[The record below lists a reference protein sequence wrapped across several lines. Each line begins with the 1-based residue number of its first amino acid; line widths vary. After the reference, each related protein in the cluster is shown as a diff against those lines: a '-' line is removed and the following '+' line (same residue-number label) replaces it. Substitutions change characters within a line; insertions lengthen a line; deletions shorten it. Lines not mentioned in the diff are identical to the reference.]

1 MKIAQIREL
10 DITNGEG
17 LGVAIFTQG
26 CPFHCKNCFNPET
39 WSFDGGVPFTAY
51 FNKIID
57 LVNRD
62 YIKRLSILG
71 GEPMIKDNLDELSR
85 LINYIKHYFPT
96 KKIWLYT
103 GYTFEE
109 LWEKEGLY
117 RDILLKIDFL
127 VDGRYIDNLRD
138 PKWKVRGSSKQ
149 RIIDMQETLN
159 QKTIVLKKD

>member
-1 MKIAQIREL
+1 MLYPNLGQ
-10 DITNGEG
+10 DIS
-17 LGVAIFTQG
+17 
-26 CPFHCKNCFNPET
+26 NPY
-39 WSFDGGVPFTAY
+39 P
-51 FNKIID
+51 
-57 LVNRD
+57 
-62 YIKRLSILG
+62 
-71 GEPMIKDNLDELSR
+71 
-85 LINYIKHYFPT
+85 NYIKYHFPT

-138 PKWKVRGSSKQ
+138 PKLKFRGSSNQ

>member
-71 GEPMIKDNLDELSR
+71 GEPMKKDNLD
-85 LINYIKHYFPT
+85 
-96 KKIWLYT
+96 
-103 GYTFEE
+103 
-109 LWEKEGLY
+109 
-117 RDILLKIDFL
+117 
-127 VDGRYIDNLRD
+127 VD
-138 PKWKVRGSSKQ
+138 
-149 RIIDMQETLN
+149 
-159 QKTIVLKKD
+159 